1 MNNSGIYSMITTFFL
16 VAAIVFIMIGL
27 IYLGQMVTAQEGAAF
42 EGTEV
47 YKKANHIS
55 ENILQCYGKL
65 TYEKISNKG
74 TAESCTLQFME
85 GKTPDIKGFSIEV
98 VDFLLCDHAGTT
110 LGDMENCKNR
120 FVYYLGVD
128 KNYVTC
134 LGRMTVCS

>member
-27 IYLGQMVTAQEGAAF
+27 IYLGQMVTAQESAAF

-65 TYEKISNKG
+65 TYEKISDNT
-74 TAESCTLQFME
+74 TAKSCTARFME

-98 VDFLLCDHAGTT
+98 LDFLLCDQTGAT
-110 LGDMENCKNR
+110 LGDTQDCKNR

-128 KNYVTC
+128 KNYATC
-134 LGRMTVCS
+134 LGRMAVCS